1 MQQSCYS
8 CFLLF
13 FFFSIICVTK
23 AASKFIYIQ
32 PQPRHLVHVIRLS
45 VIKIQ
50 LFVLK
55 QYSIVC
61 NSLHLVEGE
70 LIKNSNNSWFYL
82 HYSNNIVPCT
92 NFTNKKLRSVCNN
105 EKSSANQ
112 LIDNS
117 TKTFHWGHM
126 KIKPTFLMS

>member
-1 MQQSCYS
+1 MRLNIFSFQLVPKLFSNHVIHV
-8 CFLLF
+8 FFF

-32 PQPRHLVHVIRLS
+32 PQPPHLVHVIRLS

-70 LIKNSNNSWFYL
+70 LIKNSNNNWFYL
-82 HYSNNIVPCT
+82 ITPIIFSLVRTLQIKNYD
-92 NFTNKKLRSVCNN
+92 L
-105 EKSSANQ
+105 SATTRNLV
-112 LIDNS
+112 LIN
-117 TKTFHWGHM
+117 
-126 KIKPTFLMS
+126 L